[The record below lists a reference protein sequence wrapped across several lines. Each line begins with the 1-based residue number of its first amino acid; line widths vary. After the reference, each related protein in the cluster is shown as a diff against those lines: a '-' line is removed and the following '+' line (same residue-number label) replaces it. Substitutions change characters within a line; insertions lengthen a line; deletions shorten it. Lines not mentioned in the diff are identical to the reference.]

1 MIYLAVSITVLVVA
15 TVAFAERLRRRRAIA
30 PLPPRGPFVFAN
42 VRVLH
47 DDREVREVADRAYAR
62 EQTILRAAQ
71 RRAARFGELTHL
83 QRVPVTYPQ
92 AVRPLMREEHG

>member
-1 MIYLAVSITVLVVA
+1 MIYLAVGITVLVVA
-15 TVAFAERLRRRRAIA
+15 MGAFAVRLRLRRVIA

-47 DDREVREVADRAYAR
+47 DDHEVRDVADRAYAR
-62 EQTILRAAQ
+62 EQAILRAAQ
-71 RRAARFGELTHL
+71 RRAARFDELTRL